1 MVIPN
6 GIRFKFAQ
14 SEIFEMILEIFIT
27 IEEMLLKPEF
37 FKVLKR
43 EIEKEYKKNENQ
55 REIHD
60 QFNKLLK
67 HIGCLN
73 ILYPTK
79 SIISAFIR
87 ELYTHIEKVMLLF
100 DEKYL

>member
-1 MVIPN
+1 
-6 GIRFKFAQ
+6 
-14 SEIFEMILEIFIT
+14 MILEIFIT

>member
-1 MVIPN
+1 
-6 GIRFKFAQ
+6 
-14 SEIFEMILEIFIT
+14 MILEIFIT

-37 FKVLKR
+37 IKVLKR
-43 EIEKEYKKNENQ
+43 EISKEEKKSENQ

-60 QFNKLLK
+60 QFIKLLH

-79 SIISAFIR
+79 SIISAFI
-87 ELYTHIEKVMLLF
+87 K
-100 DEKYL
+100 

>member
-1 MVIPN
+1 
-6 GIRFKFAQ
+6 
-14 SEIFEMILEIFIT
+14 MILEIFIT

-37 FKVLKR
+37 MKILNR
-43 EIEKEYKKNENQ
+43 EIEKEFKKNENQ

-60 QFNKLLK
+60 QFSKLIH

-79 SIISAFIR
+79 SIISAFIK
-87 ELYTHIEKVMLLF
+87 EIYGHVEKVMLLF
-100 DEKYL
+100 NEKYL